1 MAAEEN
7 GSTGGSQQDNQTAIE
22 GTVTSTGLPES
33 PGFVRGGS
41 ASDSPVV
48 SMASQGNGIE
58 GELRPAPRQISE
70 AELKQLRRMY
80 FTVRHDRVEE
90 CGHRFDRLNEPRT
103 NCHYCWWAWF
113 NSHGELVQT
122 VDKAFQEQ
130 GAAFVIKLRGRKFLK
145 GFLMYMSTLAKFQQE
160 AEAMKEITNGQ
171 QGEVDS
177 VSGVG
182 QEIGQ
187 GERQS
192 DIS

>member
-22 GTVTSTGLPES
+22 GTVTSTGAPTGLSGSNGPIGETVTGKTLP
-33 PGFVRGGS
+33 
-41 ASDSPVV
+41 
-48 SMASQGNGIE
+48 IE

-160 AEAMKEITNGQ
+160 AEAMKEIT
-171 QGEVDS
+171 
-177 VSGVG
+177 
-182 QEIGQ
+182 
-187 GERQS
+187 
-192 DIS
+192 